1 MIKTKRIHII
11 FFITGIILLIPLI
24 AMQFTNQVTWNVMD
38 FIIAGVLLLSTGLL
52 INYIQKKLIRNTYR
66 TLIIIG
72 VIILLLFVWVELAV
86 GIFETP
92 FTGN

>member
-1 MIKTKRIHII
+1 
-11 FFITGIILLIPLI
+11 
-24 AMQFTNQVTWNVMD
+24 MQFTNQVTWNVMD